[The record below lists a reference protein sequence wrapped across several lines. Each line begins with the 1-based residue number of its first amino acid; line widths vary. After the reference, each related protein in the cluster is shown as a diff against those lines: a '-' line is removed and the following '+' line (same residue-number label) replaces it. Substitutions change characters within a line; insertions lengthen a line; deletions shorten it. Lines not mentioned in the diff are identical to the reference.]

1 MLGPN
6 ITGSIKEMLS
16 NNESGMPTTDGVFTF
31 TQFNLGPTG
40 TPIGNRAGKVAFDA
54 SLHDSIYTNSG
65 SVRPLGLSLNYII
78 KS

>member
-6 ITGSIKEMLS
+6 IIGSIKDMLS
-16 NNESGMPTTDGVFTF
+16 NNEGVMPITDGVFTF
-31 TQFNLGPTG
+31 TQFTLGPKG
-40 TPIGNRAGKVAFDA
+40 SSIGNRAGKVAFDA

-65 SVRPLGLSLNYII
+65 SVRPLGLSLNYVI